1 MYSSLGSGL
10 DLLRVWYGPL
20 PAEFCQFCKLFKS
33 TLGNTCPFIVASLVI
48 LKFLYICVW
57 QRLREIDDRFIT
69 LIIVMLAYFYGFSM
83 QLIKSLAP
91 GKPTFNTVFCT
102 GVYISSYEDLDKKFT
117 TEIGLLIPILIC
129 QILVPIIQKRINKL
143 NNIEATVVAANQ
155 HTPNHESLTLYFI
168 VNIFFVIA
176 VVSIALANG

>member
-1 MYSSLGSGL
+1 MYSSFATGM

-20 PAEFCQFCKLFKS
+20 PAEFCQFCKLLKS
-33 TLGNTCPFIVASLVI
+33 TLGNTCPFIVAGLVI

-69 LIIVMLAYFYGFSM
+69 HIIVTLAYFYGFSM

-102 GVYISSYEDLDKKFT
+102 GVYKSSYEDLDKKFT
-117 TEIGLLIPILIC
+117 TEIGLMIPILVC
-129 QILVPIIQKRINKL
+129 QILVPIIQKRKNKL
-143 NNIEATVVAANQ
+143 NNVETTVVAANQ